1 MRMLMRDADINADVD
16 ADVDTDVDADVD
28 RGRIGRGA
36 CPSDPS

>member
-1 MRMLMRDADINADVD
+1 MLMRDADINADVD